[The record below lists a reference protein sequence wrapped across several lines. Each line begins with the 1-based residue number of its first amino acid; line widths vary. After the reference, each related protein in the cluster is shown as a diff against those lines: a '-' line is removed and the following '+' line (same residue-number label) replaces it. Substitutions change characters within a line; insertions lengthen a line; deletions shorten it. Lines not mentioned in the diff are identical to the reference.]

1 MKQIKTVHNQEYPFQ
16 HFHHVRATFAA
27 KARFYAGTHL
37 ALQAAVDQL
46 SKPAFFLLGFWPSMN
61 THLPLLPTPRGSHM
75 AKAYGE
81 FSEAQSAS
89 KFGMATRSTAFFL
102 FLVEKTQENVFIWWN
117 KNEKA

>member
-27 KARFYAGTHL
+27 KAHFYAGTHL

-117 KNEKA
+117 KHEKA